1 MVAYK
6 GGRAAAQKRYN
17 SKPTQIKRRTA
28 RNRARRL
35 AERAGLVRKGD
46 GKDVEHKDGNPLHT
60 PRKGTKNLAVGSK
73 HHNRS
78 YPRTRG
84 AHKRNPR
91 D

>member
-17 SKPTQIKRRTA
+17 SKPDQIKKRES
-28 RNRARRL
+28 RNKARRWMIK
-35 AERAGLVRKGD
+35 AGKAKKGD
-46 GKDVEHKDGNPLHT
+46 GKDVEHKNGNALDD
-60 PRKGTKNLAVGSK
+60 KKNLSNFRMGTK

-84 AHKRNPR
+84 AHKKFKTS
-91 D
+91 

>member
-1 MVAYK
+1 MTAFK

-17 SKPTQIKRRTA
+17 SKPDQLKKRA
-28 RNRARRL
+28 SRNKARRMMIK
-35 AERAGLVRKGD
+35 AGKAKKGD
-46 GKDVEHKDGNPLHT
+46 GKDVAHRNGNALDD
-60 PRKGTKNLAVGSK
+60 RLSNFSLQSK
-73 HHNRS
+73 RQNRS